1 MKKKPVIILLLIC
14 CSSSLVAQ
22 NNFTVNR
29 KNTNRTYQIISTA
42 AGLDQLSMTCSQ
54 WDDFV
59 AGTKYCSRF
68 LAGSTGIRLCMEIA
82 DKYQGHCNK
91 GIGFGCSIF
100 DDSGAG
106 KEKGITVNH
115 TNRLASVMLYKQSDD
130 RITLFFLNR
139 IDWQSLQQN
148 RWFNI
153 YNLYKWCNYEIIYKR
168 LFIRVMLFL

>member
-1 MKKKPVIILLLIC
+1 MKKKLVIILLLVC

-22 NNFTVNR
+22 KKFTVNQ
-29 KNTNRTYQIISTA
+29 KNKNRTYRIISTA

-59 AGTKYCSRF
+59 AGTKYISRY
-68 LAGSTGIRLCMEIA
+68 LAGSAGIRLCMEIA

-100 DDSGAG
+100 DDNRNGTENS
-106 KEKGITVNH
+106 ILVNH
-115 TNRLASVMLYKQSDD
+115 TNRLASVVVFKRPDD

-139 IDWQSLQQN
+139 INWQSLQQN
-148 RWFNI
+148 R
-153 YNLYKWCNYEIIYKR
+153 
-168 LFIRVMLFL
+168 